1 MLAKILTHSLPQV
14 HIDESG
20 ESTRIVR
27 AGLFFG
33 VLLIA
38 IFVVWGFLA
47 PIHGA
52 VVASG
57 IVKID
62 SNRKSIQHLEGGII
76 KEILVREGSRV
87 EKDQPLLILEDI
99 TTSSQLNILEDRYQA
114 GKAKEARLLAQKK
127 HATSVSFPQEL
138 TENNSDKTRKLL
150 ANEIELFNSRRK
162 NFVDQVNLLNFEI
175 TQSQSQINGFRNE
188 MDAIKSGMGSIKKQL
203 DASTILQ
210 RKGYVEESKIWEQ
223 ERLLSEKNER
233 LGSIQAEIAA
243 AQANITNT
251 RITIINLENTY
262 TQEADDQL
270 KETQKEL
277 LEVQE
282 LLRPAKNAHER
293 SAVTAPLAGQ
303 VINLKV
309 TTIGGVIRPGEDLLE
324 IVPRQNELIV
334 EAKINTSDI
343 DNVHIDQLAYIQLT
357 AYNRRTTPML
367 AGKVTYISG
376 DALEDTVDR
385 GTYYY
390 LCHIQAD
397 ETALSQLADNII
409 LFPGMPIAAFIQ
421 TRARTFIDFLLE
433 PIIDNMRRAFREE

>member
-14 HIDESG
+14 PVDESG

-33 VLLIA
+33 VLLVA
-38 IFVVWGFLA
+38 IFLVWGFLA

-52 VVASG
+52 VVTDG

-127 HATSVSFPQEL
+127 HAASVSFPQEL
-138 TENNSDKTRKLL
+138 TEDNSDKTKKLL
-150 ANEIELFNSRRK
+150 ASEIELFNSRRK

-175 TQSQSQINGFRNE
+175 TQAQSQINGFRNE
-188 MDAIKSGMGSIKKQL
+188 MEAIKSGMGSIKKQL

-233 LGSIQAEIAA
+233 LGSIQADIAA

-309 TTIGGVIRPGEDLLE
+309 STIGGVIRPGEDLME

-334 EAKINTSDI
+334 EAKIKTSDI
-343 DNVHIDQLAYIQLT
+343 DSVHIDQLAHIQLT

-367 AGKVTYISG
+367 EGKVTYISG
-376 DALEDTVDR
+376 DVLEDTVNR

-390 LCHIQAD
+390 LCHIKVD

>member
-1 MLAKILTHSLPQV
+1 MLAKILTHSLPQLD
-14 HIDESG
+14 IDESG

-33 VLLIA
+33 VLLVA
-38 IFVVWGFLA
+38 IFLIWGSLA

-52 VVASG
+52 VVTDG

-76 KEILVREGSRV
+76 KEILVREGSHV

-99 TTSSQLNILEDRYQA
+99 TTSSQLNILEDRYHA

-127 HATSVSFPQEL
+127 HAASVTFPQEL
-138 TENNSDKTRKLL
+138 TADNSEKTRKLL

-175 TQSQSQINGFRNE
+175 TQAQSQINGFRNE
-188 MDAIKSGMGSIKKQL
+188 MAAIKSGMESIKKQL
-203 DASTILQ
+203 DASTTLQ
-210 RKGYVEESKIWEQ
+210 RKGYVEESKVWEQ
-223 ERLLSEKNER
+223 ERLLAEKNER
-233 LGSIQAEIAA
+233 LGSIQADIAA

-282 LLRPAKNAHER
+282 LLRPAKNAQER

-309 TTIGGVIRPGEDLLE
+309 TTIGGVIRPGEDLME

-334 EAKINTSDI
+334 EAKIKTSDI
-343 DNVHIDQLAYIQLT
+343 DNVHIDQLAHIQLT

-367 AGKVTYISG
+367 EGKVTYISG
-376 DALEDTVDR
+376 DVLEDMVNR

-390 LCHIQAD
+390 LCHIKVD
-397 ETALSQLADNII
+397 EAALSQLADNII